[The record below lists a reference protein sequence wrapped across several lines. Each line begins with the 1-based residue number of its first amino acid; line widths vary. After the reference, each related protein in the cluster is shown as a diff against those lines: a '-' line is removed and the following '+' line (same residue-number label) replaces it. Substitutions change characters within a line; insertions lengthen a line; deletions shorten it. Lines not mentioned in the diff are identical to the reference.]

1 MPTAV
6 APLQLKPRT
15 TYVSNDGKAVHI
27 YGRAR
32 VPDLDGQ
39 RIWWSI
45 QGDHYAEDGRRVGT
59 RELTGPSA
67 LRPKYE
73 KVLYAA
79 DNWRSIREEDTSE
92 EAKRWWD
99 GLT

>member
-1 MPTAV
+1 MI
-6 APLQLKPRT
+6 LKPRT
-15 TYVSNDGKAVHI
+15 TYLSNDGTAVHI
-27 YGRAR
+27 YGLAK

-45 QGDHYAEDGRRVGT
+45 QGDHYAEDGRRVGART
-59 RELTGPSA
+59 LSGPSV

-73 KVLYAA
+73 KILYAA

-99 GLT
+99 GVT